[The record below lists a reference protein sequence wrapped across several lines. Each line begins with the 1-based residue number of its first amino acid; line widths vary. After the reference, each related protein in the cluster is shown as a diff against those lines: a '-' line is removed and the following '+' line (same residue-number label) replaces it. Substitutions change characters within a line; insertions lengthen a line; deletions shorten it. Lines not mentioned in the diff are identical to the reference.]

1 MNYETD
7 IVLNSKSILVVDDDE
22 AIREILKMSLEME
35 GYHVMTAANG
45 KDALDVL
52 SHSPNQGVILLDLM
66 MPVMNGWEFVEE
78 FQKIKRYSRIPI
90 IIISAYS
97 DRAKNIPV
105 IQEVFAKPMDLNALL
120 DTVKVYYDGLLGNQ
134 NI

>member
-1 MNYETD
+1 MKYETD
-7 IVLNSKSILVVDDDE
+7 IVRNSKSILVIDDDE
-22 AIREILKMSLEME
+22 AIREILKISLEME

-45 KDALDVL
+45 KEALDVL
-52 SHSPNQGVILLDLM
+52 SQSPDQGVILLDLM

-78 FQKIKRYSRIPI
+78 FQKIEKYSKIPI
-90 IIISAYS
+90 IIISACS

-105 IQEVFAKPMDLNALL
+105 IQEVFAKPMNFNVLLN
-120 DTVKVYYDGLLGNQ
+120 TVKFYYDGLLGYQ

>member
-1 MNYETD
+1 MKYETD
-7 IVLNSKSILVVDDDE
+7 IVRNSKSILVIDDDD
-22 AIREILKMSLEME
+22 AIREILKISLEME
-35 GYHVMTAANG
+35 GYHVMTATNG
-45 KDALDVL
+45 KEALDVL

-78 FQKIKRYSRIPI
+78 FQKIEKYSKIPI
-90 IIISAYS
+90 IIISACS

-105 IQEVFAKPMDLNALL
+105 IQEVFAKPMNFNVLLN
-120 DTVKVYYDGLLGNQ
+120 TVKVYYDGLLGHT